1 MSTAELACSYAAM
14 ILQDDGMSITAE
26 KIGALVKSANVSVE
40 SCWLGLFAR
49 LAEKR
54 NLEDLFLNA
63 CATGGSP
70 PVAVPPSAAGAG
82 GATSAAAQL
91 CQGDDFRLLI
101 LCPLLRLRLPL
112 PRAVALA
119 LAMT

>member
-1 MSTAELACSYAAM
+1 M
-14 ILQDDGMSITAE
+14 
-26 KIGALVKSANVSVE
+26 KSANVSVE
-40 SCWLGLFAR
+40 SCWPSLFAK

-82 GATSAAAQL
+82 GATSTAVPAVEEKKVRISSPLRFCPESNLHATFEFEF
-91 CQGDDFRLLI
+91 DVTLI
-101 LCPLLRLRLPL
+101 LLSKFSGSVFAGRSRG
-112 PRAVALA
+112 RAR
-119 LAMT
+119 

>member
-14 ILQDDGMSITAE
+14 ILQDDGVSITAE

-40 SCWLGLFAR
+40 SCWPGLFAK

-82 GATSAAAQL
+82 GATSAAVPAVEEKKEEAEEER
-91 CQGDDFRLLI
+91 DDEMVFSLFD
-101 LCPLLRLRLPL
+101 
-112 PRAVALA
+112 
-119 LAMT
+119 

>member
-1 MSTAELACSYAAM
+1 MLA
-14 ILQDDGMSITAE
+14 
-26 KIGALVKSANVSVE
+26 
-40 SCWLGLFAR
+40 WPGLFAK

-54 NLEDLFLNA
+54 NLGDLFLNA

-101 LCPLLRLRLPL
+101 CCPLLPL